1 MPPLI
6 SSPDLLSDP
15 TARIFTFAVMHYI
28 EPVLFYRMESVL
40 KLERLL
46 EIC

>member
-6 SSPDLLSDP
+6 PSHDRLSDP
-15 TARIFTFAVMHYI
+15 TACVFTFVVMHYI
-28 EPVLFYRMESVL
+28 GQVLFYRMESVL